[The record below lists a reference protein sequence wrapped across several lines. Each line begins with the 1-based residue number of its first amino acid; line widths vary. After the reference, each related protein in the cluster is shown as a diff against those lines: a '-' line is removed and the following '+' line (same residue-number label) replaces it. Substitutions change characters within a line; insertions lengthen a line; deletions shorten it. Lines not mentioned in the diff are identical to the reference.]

1 MLYARPR
8 ALPFLLILFAAAI
21 LGGCTSTPAPPGKS
35 ELSAIDAGEM
45 TLLLLRVDAS
55 IEGEAHEPFS
65 SSLADDNIG
74 IGLGTFETGGHA
86 KPSGPWRF
94 LSEDSRAQGWAYMYL
109 SVSPG
114 TLYLAFLPPRRTDI
128 FTYRA
133 MFEGARLWRID
144 VPEKSKLVYV
154 GTLAVDGE
162 SDFYLFGG
170 KSLNHFKR
178 MEIRDERE
186 AAQALADRH
195 VPGLGPIKTALMQR
209 HDGPIILTT
218 PTD

>member
-1 MLYARPR
+1 MLYARPK
-8 ALPFLLILFAAAI
+8 PLLYLLLLFAAAI

-35 ELSAIDAGEM
+35 ELSAIDTGEM
-45 TLLLLRVDAS
+45 TLLLLRVAAS
-55 IEGEAHEPFS
+55 IKGEAHEPFS
-65 SSLADDNIG
+65 AALADDNIG
-74 IGLGTFETGGHA
+74 IGLGTFETGGQA

-94 LSEDSRAQGWAYMYL
+94 FSEDSRAQGWTYL
-109 SVSPG
+109 SVPPG
-114 TLYLAFLPPRRTDI
+114 ILYFAFLPPRRTHIIDYI
-128 FTYRA
+128 A
-133 MFEGARLWRID
+133 MFESAPLWRID

>member
-1 MLYARPR
+1 MPMLYARPK
-8 ALPFLLILFAAAI
+8 PLLYLLLLFAAAI

-35 ELSAIDAGEM
+35 ELSAIDTGEM
-45 TLLLLRVDAS
+45 TLLLLRVAAS

-65 SSLADDNIG
+65 GSLADDNIG
-74 IGLGTFETGGHA
+74 IGLGTFETGGRA

-94 LSEDSRAQGWAYMYL
+94 FSEDSRAQGWTYL
-109 SVSPG
+109 SVPHG
-114 TLYLAFLPPRRTDI
+114 TLYFAFLPPRRTNTFDYI
-128 FTYRA
+128 D
-133 MFEGARLWRID
+133 MFESAPLWRID